1 MKFNQPCNCP
11 FRVICRPFSMRLMK
25 KTTYPSYPDDITTDV
40 VQQDSDGHVLY
51 HTHSFDKPESKPR
64 AKKWH
69 IDTIKAS
76 DGPLRGLM
84 PLHKLYYRVNESKI
98 PATTCMGMTNSP

>member
-1 MKFNQPCNCP
+1 
-11 FRVICRPFSMRLMK
+11 MRLTK

-51 HTHSFDKPESKPR
+51 RTHSFDKPESKPR
-64 AKKWH
+64 AKKWRKD
-69 IDTIKAS
+69 IIKAG

-84 PLHKLYYRVNESKI
+84 PLRKLYYRVNESKI